1 MKFKTM
7 LFILLSSIFTGQ
19 NAYANSDSYED
30 LENIPEEYRFPKYD
44 NIAHP
49 PIDVEYKGKK
59 GTALFLSN
67 TFDDGRRNL
76 EVYFLTNNNRELYKV
91 VEVYTY
97 QYGHSEVVSAF
108 EFTRKKSGKKYIY
121 ILLKD
126 GTGPTIRY
134 SFIELPLSVKDDGI
148 LRALYF
154 IGDDAFI
161 SKISCIDNF
170 KTKKRC
176 EFSTKEGLIEYL
188 NKEGRQ

>member
-1 MKFKTM
+1 M
-7 LFILLSSIFTGQ
+7 LFIFLSSIFTGQ
-19 NAYANSDSYED
+19 NAYADSYED
-30 LENIPEEYRFPKYD
+30 LDTIPEEYRFPKYN

-91 VEVYTY
+91 VEFYSY

-108 EFTRKKSGKKYIY
+108 EFTRKKSGDKYIY

-134 SFIELPLSVKDDGI
+134 SFIELPLFVEDDGI

-170 KTKKRC
+170 KTEKRC

>member
-30 LENIPEEYRFPKYD
+30 LDNIPEEYRFPKYN

-76 EVYFLTNNNRELYKV
+76 EVYF
-91 VEVYTY
+91 
-97 QYGHSEVVSAF
+97 
-108 EFTRKKSGKKYIY
+108 
-121 ILLKD
+121 
-126 GTGPTIRY
+126 
-134 SFIELPLSVKDDGI
+134 
-148 LRALYF
+148 
-154 IGDDAFI
+154 
-161 SKISCIDNF
+161 
-170 KTKKRC
+170 
-176 EFSTKEGLIEYL
+176 
-188 NKEGRQ
+188 